1 MGLFSRKRIRIS
13 NKIICKDIE
22 KINTDRRIFAK
33 KMNYDMNDVILCAQA
48 RDEVSYARKR
58 SINDHQRYGYGFS
71 GEDIIIE
78 WKHRQ
83 NRKRLTTIAAIS
95 NIGIIAKKTI
105 SGSVNR
111 VVYKDFLEE
120 NLELFKNKIVIQ
132 DNARCHH
139 AIIVKEFAERYA
151 SNNEI
156 HLKFNPPYSPE
167 FNPIELAFNKV
178 KSNYRKCNH
187 ENMLN
192 DINQSFAK
200 ITSSD
205 CQGFYNHS
213 YNFIQ
218 KYN

>member
-1 MGLFSRKRIRIS
+1 MK
-13 NKIICKDIE
+13 C
-22 KINTDRRIFAK
+22 RRH
-33 KMNYDMNDVILCAQA
+33 L
-48 RDEVSYARKR
+48 
-58 SINDHQRYGYGFS
+58 S

-78 WKHRQ
+78 WKHKQ

-95 NIGIIAKKTI
+95 NTEIVAKKTVT
-105 SGSVNR
+105 GSVNR

-132 DNARCHH
+132 DNARCHR
-139 AIIVKEFAERYA
+139 AKIVKEYA
-151 SNNEI
+151 LESCI
-156 HLKFNPPYSPE
+156 YLKFNPPYSPE
-167 FNPIELAFNKV
+167 FNPIELAFNKI
-178 KSNYRKCNH
+178 KRNYRKYDH

-192 DINQSFAK
+192 DINQSFDT

-213 YNFIQ
+213 YDFIQ